1 MDSLKTGT
9 QAPHG
14 VRFYWYI
21 IKVIKTGA
29 LMQLRQ
35 IASNMTQLDL
45 ADGTSVLFS
54 YRTPVAALTDNGYY
68 RTSKKWSVTT
78 SRHIN
83 KWLGGVLAKDQPQ
96 AYFDSLCAN
105 F

>member
-1 MDSLKTGT
+1 
-9 QAPHG
+9 
-14 VRFYWYI
+14 
-21 IKVIKTGA
+21 
-29 LMQLRQ
+29 MQLRQ

-54 YRTPVAALTDNGYY
+54 YKTPVASLSDNGYY
-68 RTSKKWSVTT
+68 RTSTKWSTTT

-83 KWLGGVLAKDQPQ
+83 KWLDGVLAKEQPQ
-96 AYFDSLCAN
+96 EYFDSLCAG